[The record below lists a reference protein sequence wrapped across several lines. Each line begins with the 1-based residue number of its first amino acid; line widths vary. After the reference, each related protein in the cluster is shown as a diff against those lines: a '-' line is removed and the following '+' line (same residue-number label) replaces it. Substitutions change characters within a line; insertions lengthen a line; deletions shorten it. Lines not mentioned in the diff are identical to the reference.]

1 MKIPLLAGRD
11 FNDTD
16 AQPGVA
22 IVNQTLVNEY
32 FRNENPIG
40 RYFDRPASDGKA
52 IRYRIIG
59 VTADARYRGM
69 REAIPPVAYI
79 PFASVDAKGMLT
91 PKSRGTFIVRT
102 TGADPLAIAPQ
113 LRREVTRA
121 RAEFLGT
128 RSSTASPSRFAAPA
142 LPARAEFRVSTIRTQ
157 TSLNEAYTVR
167 ERLLAMLA
175 MFFGAVALVLAGV
188 GLYGVLDYSVLQR
201 RREIGIRLAL
211 GAQAGDIARRVTL
224 RLFAMVLTG
233 AAAGLALG
241 LIGERYV
248 EALFFEV
255 KATDPSMLV
264 MPWAAIIAAA
274 LLASIVPVTRALL
287 INPVRMLR
295 AD

>member
-1 MKIPLLAGRD
+1 M
-11 FNDTD
+11 
-16 AQPGVA
+16 A
-22 IVNQTLVNEY
+22 IVNQRFVDEY
-32 FRNENPIG
+32 FRNQNPIG
-40 RYFDRPASDGKA
+40 RTFERPAGDRKVA
-52 IRYRIIG
+52 RYRIVG

-69 REAIPPVAYI
+69 REAIPPVAYV
-79 PFASVDAKGMLT
+79 PFTSTDAKGLLA

-102 TGADPLAIAPQ
+102 TGADPLPIAPQ

-121 RAEFLGT
+121 R
-128 RSSTASPSRFAAPA
+128 P
-142 LPARAEFRVSTIRTQ
+142 EFRVSTIRTQ
-157 TSLNEAYTVR
+157 TALNEAYTVR

-175 MFFGAVALVLAGV
+175 MFFGVVALALAAV

-211 GAQAGDIARRVTL
+211 GARAGDIAGRVTL
-224 RLFAMVLTG
+224 RILSMVVMG

-241 LIGERYV
+241 LIGQRYV
-248 EALFFEV
+248 EPLFFQV

-264 MPWAAIIAAA
+264 WPWATMLAAA
-274 LLASIVPVTRALL
+274 LLASIVPVIRALR